1 MASLLDSGW
10 QAEVDAAMLTV
21 FDTFKR
27 LDKVTFYKTPTEV
40 VISTDPNYIADL
52 QKYDENDNIEYTI
65 DSQEFE
71 CRIIF
76 LGYKPSTASNFPGD
90 ANTQVKAEQNFGQ
103 VKIQMKED
111 AFAFLGDTERFTI
124 DGVPYMKS
132 TDYQKLGV
140 LGTFQFYQILL
151 QKVN

>member
-1 MASLLDSGW
+1 MASLLDSNW

-27 LDKVTFYKTPTEV
+27 LNKVVFYKTPREV

-52 QKYDENDNIEYTI
+52 SRYDQNDNIEYTV

-90 ANTQVKAEQNFGQ
+90 SNTQVKSEQNFGQ

-111 AFAFLGDTERFTI
+111 AFEFLGDTERFVI
-124 DGVPYMKS
+124 DDVIYMKS

-140 LGTFQFYQILL
+140 LGTYQFYQILL
-151 QKVN
+151 QKVS